1 MGLNPNH
8 DMRTYLIVTTIALIL
23 SSCGESKKEEKTTL
37 KIGQTSTQVEATS
50 GTALALSGNDMM
62 QFDKNELLA
71 KGGEKITLTFRHVG
85 QLDKRVMG
93 HNFVLLKPGTD
104 ITGFANEAASAGE
117 ASDWIPNDGVQV
129 IAHTKMLGGGQTD
142 VITFDAPEP
151 GVYDFICSF
160 PGHSAMMR
168 GTLTI
173 TE

>member
-1 MGLNPNH
+1 
-8 DMRTYLIVTTIALIL
+8 MRTYLIATAIALIL
-23 SSCGESKKEEKTTL
+23 GSCGDTKKEEKSTL
-37 KIGQTSTQVEATS
+37 KIGQNNTQTGAPTM
-50 GTALALSGNDMM
+50 GTTLALSGNDMM
-62 QFDKNELLA
+62 QFDKNELMA
-71 KGGEKITLTFRHVG
+71 KSGEKITLTFRHVG

-104 ITGFANEAASAGE
+104 ITGFANEAAAVGE
-117 ASDWIPNDGVQV
+117 SGDWIPNDGVQV

-151 GVYDFICSF
+151 GIYDFICSF

-168 GTLTI
+168 GTLTG

>member
-1 MGLNPNH
+1 
-8 DMRTYLIVTTIALIL
+8 MRTCLIATAIALIL
-23 SSCGESKKEEKTTL
+23 GSCGDTKNEEKPTL
-37 KIGQTSTQVEATS
+37 KIGQNNTQTGVPTM
-50 GTALALSGNDMM
+50 GTTLALSGNDMM
-62 QFDKNELLA
+62 QFDKNELMA
-71 KGGEKITLTFRHVG
+71 KSGEKITLTCRHVG

-104 ITGFANEAASAGE
+104 ITGFANEAAAVGE
-117 ASDWIPNDGVQV
+117 SGDWIPNDGVQV

-151 GVYDFICSF
+151 GIYDFICSF

-168 GTLTI
+168 GTLTV

>member
-1 MGLNPNH
+1 
-8 DMRTYLIVTTIALIL
+8 MRTYLIATAIALIL
-23 SSCGESKKEEKTTL
+23 GSCGDTKKEEKSTL
-37 KIGQTSTQVEATS
+37 KIGQNNTQTGAPTM
-50 GTALALSGNDMM
+50 GTTLALSGNDMM
-62 QFDKNELLA
+62 QFDKNELMA
-71 KGGEKITLTFRHVG
+71 KSGEKITLTFRHVG

-104 ITGFANEAASAGE
+104 ITGFANEAAAVGE
-117 ASDWIPNDGVQV
+117 SGDWIPNDGVQV

-151 GVYDFICSF
+151 GIYDFICSF

-168 GTLTI
+168 GTLTV

>member
-1 MGLNPNH
+1 MATAL
-8 DMRTYLIVTTIALIL
+8 ALIL
-23 SSCGESKKEEKTTL
+23 SSCGETKKEEKSSL
-37 KIGQTSTQVEATS
+37 KIGQNTTEIVATS

-62 QFDKNELLA
+62 QYDKNELMA
-71 KGGEKITLTFRHVG
+71 KAGEKITLTFRHTG

-104 ITGFANEAASAGE
+104 ITGFANEAASAG
-117 ASDWIPNDGVQV
+117 AAADWIPNDGAQV

-160 PGHSAMMR
+160 PGHSGMMR

-173 TE
+173 AP